1 MGANPPQV
9 RILSSP
15 PYSFGSGPTAHSL
28 LLKNGTLNTIQ
39 TLSPYCQLFRTSQT
53 SCAVDNVTTPFSFV
67 FAVPSSK
74 LINKS
79 KGTNWLILQGAN
91 LTITVDD
98 ILEAFNI

>member
-1 MGANPPQV
+1 
-9 RILSSP
+9 
-15 PYSFGSGPTAHSL
+15 
-28 LLKNGTLNTIQ
+28 
-39 TLSPYCQLFRTSQT
+39 
-53 SCAVDNVTTPFSFV
+53 VTTPFSFV